1 LDPSSL
7 LADLLAESYKR
18 SPKLTVFGVFFTI
31 TLIVGG
37 VTATEYLKESDFKK
51 RAPESIALQLDEL
64 DKFDEGLKNLT
75 AFVQLQKEQLTE
87 QQKVISELEKKRSE
101 LEPIVESQ
109 TEVVEAI
116 FRVQEQREQTGKW
129 FDIGLGFVLGII
141 GSLISSVIFKLI
153 EKRRKNA

>member
-1 LDPSSL
+1 M
-7 LADLLAESYKR
+7 
-18 SPKLTVFGVFFTI
+18 
-31 TLIVGG
+31 G
-37 VTATEYLKESDFKK
+37 VTATKYLKESDFKK
-51 RAPESIALQLDEL
+51 RAPKSIALQLDKL
-64 DKFDEGLKNLT
+64 DKFDEGLKNLE
-75 AFVQLQKEQLTE
+75 AFVQLQKEQRTE

-116 FRVQEQREQTGKW
+116 FRLQEQRGKW

>member
-1 LDPSSL
+1 MHFN
-7 LADLLAESYKR
+7 K
-18 SPKLTVFGVFFTI
+18 
-31 TLIVGG
+31 
-37 VTATEYLKESDFKK
+37 
-51 RAPESIALQLDEL
+51 L
-64 DKFDEGLKNLT
+64 DKFDEGLKNLK
-75 AFVQLQKEQLTE
+75 AFVQLQKEQRTE

-116 FRVQEQREQTGKW
+116 FRLQEQRGKW

>member
-1 LDPSSL
+1 M
-7 LADLLAESYKR
+7 
-18 SPKLTVFGVFFTI
+18 
-31 TLIVGG
+31 G
-37 VTATEYLKESDFKK
+37 VTATKYLKESDFKK
-51 RAPESIALQLDEL
+51 RAPESIALQLDKL
-64 DKFDEGLKNLT
+64 DKFDEGLKNLK
-75 AFVQLQKEQLTE
+75 AFVQLQKEQRTE

-116 FRVQEQREQTGKW
+116 FRLQEQRGKW

>member
-1 LDPSSL
+1 M
-7 LADLLAESYKR
+7 LAESYKR
-18 SPKLTVFGVFFTI
+18 SPKLTVFSVFFII

-37 VTATEYLKESDFKK
+37 VTAAEYLKESDFKN

-116 FRVQEQREQTGKW
+116 FRVQEQREQRGKW

>member
-1 LDPSSL
+1 MDPSSL
-7 LADLLAESYKR
+7 LADMLAESYKR
-18 SPKLTVFGVFFTI
+18 SPKLTVLGVLFTI

-37 VTATEYLKESDFKK
+37 ITAAEYFKEADFKS
-51 RAPESIALQLDEL
+51 RAPESIAVQLDEL

-116 FRVQEQREQTGKW
+116 FRVQEQREQRGKW
-129 FDIGLGFVLGII
+129 FDVGLGFILGII
-141 GSLISSVIFKLI
+141 GSLISSVIFKLL
-153 EKRRKNA
+153 EKRRKQA